1 MQSSSFKD
9 SIGIIELKITLKPR
23 PITCFFFKN
32 SLKSSKYYNVF
43 AFIVDNLDY
52 KAYWVA

>member
-43 AFIVDNLDY
+43 AFIADNLDY